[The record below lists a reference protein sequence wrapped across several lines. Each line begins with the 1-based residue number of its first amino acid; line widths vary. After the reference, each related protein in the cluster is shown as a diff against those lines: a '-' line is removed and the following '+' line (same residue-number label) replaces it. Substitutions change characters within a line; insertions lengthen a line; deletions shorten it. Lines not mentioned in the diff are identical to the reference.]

1 MKKDEQNSNDT
12 TPWKL
17 IQKGCNEHETISKS
31 QSLIFRDKDDI
42 FRTYADAKIKRE
54 NKMKILPKLENDPMF
69 QLDKSKKKITIKKP
83 KKLSKTNSF
92 ILDKKE
98 WFNSKISNDN
108 DTYFLKNKKNN

>member
-1 MKKDEQNSNDT
+1 
-12 TPWKL
+12 
-17 IQKGCNEHETISKS
+17 
-31 QSLIFRDKDDI
+31 
-42 FRTYADAKIKRE
+42 
-54 NKMKILPKLENDPMF
+54 MF